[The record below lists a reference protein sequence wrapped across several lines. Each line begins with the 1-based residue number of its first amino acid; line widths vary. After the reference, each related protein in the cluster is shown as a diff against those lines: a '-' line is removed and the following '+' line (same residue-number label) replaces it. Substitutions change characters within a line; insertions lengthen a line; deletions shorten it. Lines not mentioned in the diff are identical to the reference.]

1 MKIFGSF
8 NPNLTRQYDSVKKTN
23 PEVYKLFEELDLFNV
38 IVRIEMSDKA
48 VKVFMGMVDFTNN
61 EFKVLA
67 KSRFKLQV
75 YPSSSGDL
83 ILRIILK

>member
-8 NPNLTRQYDSVKKTN
+8 KPNSTSQYDYIKKTN
-23 PEVYKLFEELDLFNV
+23 PEVYKLFEELDLFKV
-38 IVRIEMSDKA
+38 IDKIEMSDKA
-48 VKVFMGMVDFTNN
+48 VKVFLGMVDFTNN

>member
-1 MKIFGSF
+1 MKLFADKESTGPYNYI
-8 NPNLTRQYDSVKKTN
+8 KKTN
-23 PEVYKLFEELDLFNV
+23 PEVYKLLEELDLFKV
-38 IVRIEMSDKA
+38 IDKIEMSDKA
-48 VKVFMGMVDFTNN
+48 VKVFLGAVTFTNN

-67 KSRFKLQV
+67 KSKFKLQV

>member
-8 NPNLTRQYDSVKKTN
+8 KPKSTSPYDYVKKTN

-38 IVRIEMSDKA
+38 IDKIEISDKA
-48 VKVFMGMVDFTNN
+48 VKVFLGQVDFTNN

-75 YPSSSGDL
+75 YPGSSNNL
-83 ILRIILK
+83 ILRVILK